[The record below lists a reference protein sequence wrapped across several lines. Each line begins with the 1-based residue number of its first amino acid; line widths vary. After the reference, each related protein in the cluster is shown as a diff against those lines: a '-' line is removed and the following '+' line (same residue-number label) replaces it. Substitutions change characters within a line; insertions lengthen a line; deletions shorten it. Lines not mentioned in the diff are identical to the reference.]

1 MYLCIIN
8 NKKVRH
14 TAKTVYI
21 MYISFHKTRGGK
33 FFNPGY
39 IEFVGEFDFQQ
50 LQSHLSSFILIKN
63 KDDKG
68 RFCKPYL
75 TDCDGNII
83 SEDDL
88 KSRIG
93 TIDFDGDYDTYY
105 SIDSEDMDCEER
117 NAIRRD
123 KGYISPE
130 LQELLF
136 SYNLEDGIEDD
147 D

>member
-1 MYLCIIN
+1 MARFSGKNRRGSTIIRDN
-8 NKKVRH
+8 EVH
-14 TAKTVYI
+14 QAY
-21 MYISFHKTRGGK
+21 
-33 FFNPGY
+33 
-39 IEFVGEFDFQQ
+39 
-50 LQSHLSSFILIKN
+50 
-63 KDDKG
+63 
-68 RFCKPYL
+68 
-75 TDCDGNII
+75 
-83 SEDDL
+83 
-88 KSRIG
+88 
-93 TIDFDGDYDTYY
+93 YDTYY